1 MKNNMET
8 KMITIPFEVE
18 LAKEIQ
24 TGTKPGKI
32 VTRDGKDA
40 RVVCWDRQDDTYP
53 IVVLFWN
60 KERSNEFCKTYRNN
74 GCFLENGEENKYDLT
89 LQVPEWTQFKDGDV
103 LTCEVDCGGGEY
115 YKWFSILKGEVEL
128 MFDNINFNSYVSYDH
143 ETSYNAGELTYDEHA
158 DNIDTIRLATEEE
171 KQKLIKRLQE
181 EDTDKAK
188 GILTRFFGIEEK
200 QECEFEFL
208 QPVLVRANPSYQWLY
223 GNFTHMSGELHLVS
237 GGIGYKYCIPYNEQ
251 TKHLLGT
258 TEDWEEQQ

>member
-1 MKNNMET
+1 
-8 KMITIPFEVE
+8 MITIPFEVE
-18 LAKEIQ
+18 KAKKIQ
-24 TGTKPGKI
+24 AGELPGKI
-32 VTRDGKDA
+32 VTHDGRNA
-40 RVVCWDRQDDTYP
+40 RIVCWDRKTEQKYKIVSLSDTGK
-53 IVVLFWN
+53 F
-60 KERSNEFCKTYRNN
+60 EFVSYNDETGKSDSST
-74 GCFLENGEENKYDLT
+74 ENKLV
-89 LQVPEWTQFKDGDV
+89 LQVPEWTQHKDGDI
-103 LTCEVDCGGGEY
+103 LACEVDNGGGEY

-171 KQKLIKRLQE
+171 KQQLIDALKQS
-181 EDTDKAK
+181 TDPRAK
-188 GILTRFFGIEEK
+188 EYLKRFFGIEEK

>member
-1 MKNNMET
+1 MEQ

-18 LAKEIQ
+18 KAKKIQ
-24 TGTKPGKI
+24 AGELPGKI
-32 VTRDGKDA
+32 VTHDGRNA
-40 RVVCWDRQDDTYP
+40 RIVCWDRKTEQKYKIVSLSDTGK
-53 IVVLFWN
+53 F
-60 KERSNEFCKTYRNN
+60 EFVSYNDETGKSDSST
-74 GCFLENGEENKYDLT
+74 ENKLV
-89 LQVPEWTQFKDGDV
+89 LQVPKWTQYKDGDI
-103 LTCEVDCGGGEY
+103 LACEVDNGGGEY

-171 KQKLIKRLQE
+171 KQQLIDALKQS
-181 EDTDKAK
+181 TDPRAK
-188 GILTRFFGIEEK
+188 EYLKRFFGIEEK

-223 GNFTHMSGELHLVS
+223 GNFTHMSGELHFVS
-237 GGIGYKYCIPYNEQ
+237 GGIGYKYCIPYTEQ

-258 TEDWEEQQ
+258 TDNWEAQQ

>member
-1 MKNNMET
+1 MEQ

-18 LAKEIQ
+18 KAKKIQ
-24 TGTKPGKI
+24 AGELPGKI
-32 VTRDGKDA
+32 VTHDGRNA
-40 RVVCWDRQDDTYP
+40 RIVCWDRKTEQKYKIVSLSDTGK
-53 IVVLFWN
+53 F
-60 KERSNEFCKTYRNN
+60 EFVSYNDETGKSDSST
-74 GCFLENGEENKYDLT
+74 ENKLV
-89 LQVPEWTQFKDGDV
+89 LQVPKWTQYKDGDI
-103 LTCEVDCGGGEY
+103 LACEVDNGVGEY

-171 KQKLIKRLQE
+171 KQQLIDALKQS
-181 EDTDKAK
+181 TDPRAK
-188 GILTRFFGIEEK
+188 EYLKRFFGIEEK

-237 GGIGYKYCIPYNEQ
+237 GGIGYKYCIPYNEH

-258 TEDWEEQQ
+258 TNKLEEQQ

>member
-1 MKNNMET
+1 MEI

-18 LAKEIQ
+18 KAKKIQ
-24 TGTKPGKI
+24 AGELPGKI
-32 VTRDGKDA
+32 VTHDGRNA
-40 RVVCWDRQDDTYP
+40 RIVCWDRKTEQKYKIVSLSDTGK
-53 IVVLFWN
+53 F
-60 KERSNEFCKTYRNN
+60 EFVSYNDETGKSDSST
-74 GCFLENGEENKYDLT
+74 ENKLV

-103 LTCEVDCGGGEY
+103 LACEVDNGGGEY

-171 KQKLIKRLQE
+171 KQQLIDALKQS
-181 EDTDKAK
+181 TDPRAK
-188 GILTRFFGIEEK
+188 EYLKRFFGIEEK
-200 QECEFEFL
+200 QKCEFEFL

-237 GGIGYKYCIPYNEQ
+237 GGIGYKYCIPYTEQ

-258 TEDWEEQQ
+258 TDNWEEQQ

>member
-1 MKNNMET
+1 
-8 KMITIPFEVE
+8 MITIPFEVE
-18 LAKEIQ
+18 KAKKIQ
-24 TGTKPGKI
+24 AGELPGKI
-32 VTRDGKDA
+32 VTHDGRNA
-40 RVVCWDRQDDTYP
+40 RIVCWDRKTEQKYKIVSLSDTGK
-53 IVVLFWN
+53 F
-60 KERSNEFCKTYRNN
+60 EFVSYNDETGKSDSST
-74 GCFLENGEENKYDLT
+74 ENKLV

-103 LTCEVDCGGGEY
+103 LACEVDNGGGEY

-208 QPVLVRANPSYQWLY
+208 QPVLVRDGNDDSWKY
-223 GNFTHMSGELHLVS
+223 GEFIFERAGVYYVN
-237 GGIGYKYCIPYNEQ
+237 GGIGWYSCIPYNEQ

-258 TEDWEEQQ
+258 TDNWEEQQ

>member
-1 MKNNMET
+1 MET

-18 LAKEIQ
+18 KAKKIQ
-24 TGTKPGKI
+24 AGELPGKI
-32 VTRDGKDA
+32 VTHDGRNA
-40 RVVCWDRQDDTYP
+40 RIVCWDRKTEQKYKIVSLSDTGK
-53 IVVLFWN
+53 F
-60 KERSNEFCKTYRNN
+60 EFVSYNDETGKSDSST
-74 GCFLENGEENKYDLT
+74 ENKLV
-89 LQVPEWTQFKDGDV
+89 LQVPKWTQYKDGDI
-103 LTCEVDCGGGEY
+103 LACEVDNGGGEY

-128 MFDNINFNSYVSYDH
+128 MFDNINFNSYVSYCH

-158 DNIDTIRLATEEE
+158 DSIDTIRLATEEE

-237 GGIGYKYCIPYNEQ
+237 GGIGYKYCIPYNEH

-258 TEDWEEQQ
+258 TNKLKEQQ